1 MRILLVLL
9 CLVAA
14 ALYAKIL
21 VPELDY
27 ADLMPVTTES
37 QPANNTQTAQAKTEL
52 QAVPQSQIAVIREV
66 FAPEL
71 GQ

>member
-1 MRILLVLL
+1 MRILLLAL

-21 VPELDY
+21 EPELDFGGY
-27 ADLMPVTTES
+27 LPVTSEIWPGNAT
-37 QPANNTQTAQAKTEL
+37 QPTAEDVTL
-52 QAVPQSQIAVIREV
+52 RDVPDSQIAVMREV

-71 GQ
+71 SQ